1 MTRHVQQNK
10 TKQIEKQ
17 QQKQNWEKTERSRN
31 KMAQAQ
37 REVKKI
43 DENKRFKLL
52 IRSQRG
58 ICRFL
63 FAKRARDYRRKKKQH
78 KARIKFNDKKQ
89 HTAYKRKE
97 KTQPTTRIVPKSEI
111 IATQNKTT
119 TKSFSNRKIKDWEI
133 RGYMK

>member
-17 QQKQNWEKTERSRN
+17 QQNQNWEKTERSRN

-63 FAKRARDYRRKKKQH
+63 FAKRARDYRRKKKNN
-78 KARIKFNDKKQ
+78 IKHASNLMTKSSTQPIKE
-89 HTAYKRKE
+89 KRKHSLRLE
-97 KTQPTTRIVPKSEI
+97 LYLRVK
-111 IATQNKTT
+111 
-119 TKSFSNRKIKDWEI
+119 
-133 RGYMK
+133 